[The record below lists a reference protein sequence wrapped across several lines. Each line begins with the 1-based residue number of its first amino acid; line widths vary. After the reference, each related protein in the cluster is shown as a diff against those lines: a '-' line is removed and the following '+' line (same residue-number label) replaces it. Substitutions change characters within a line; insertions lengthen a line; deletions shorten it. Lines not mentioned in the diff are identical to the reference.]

1 VLLTISITEMEQ
13 LKNILLIVLAIASA
27 VLWFKP
33 PQYADP
39 IFIDVPVELSDSAKQ
54 RIINEAN
61 SGLLVGTEDEFV
73 KRFGKVVKK
82 TKWNVKDSLRIQDSL
97 VIDTL
102 QYVSI
107 LTDSAL
113 YRFSHAD
120 STLGVGFSLNIGLAD
135 TVILAPYNTFVHE
148 FWVDSLAYK
157 VKKEEPKKLEWIQW
171 VLEYPDRVS
180 IVALIFMVLG
190 KI

>member
-1 VLLTISITEMEQ
+1 MEQ
-13 LKNILLIVLAIASA
+13 LKSILILVLVLASA

-39 IFIDVPVELSDSAKQ
+39 IFVDVPVELSDSAKQ
-54 RIINEAN
+54 RIVNEAN
-61 SGLLVGTEDEFV
+61 SGLLVGTEEEFV
-73 KRFGKVVKK
+73 KRFGKTVKK
-82 TKWNVKDSLRIQDSL
+82 VKWNVKDSLRIQDSL
-97 VIDTL
+97 FIDTL
-102 QYVSI
+102 QYVCI

-135 TVILAPYNTFVHE
+135 TAVLAPYNTFVHE

-157 VKKEEPKKLEWIQW
+157 VKEKKVEKLDWVAWIAG
-171 VLEYPDRVS
+171 YPDRVS
-180 IVALIFMVLG
+180 IIALIFMILG
-190 KI
+190 KL